1 MTRTTHFALALFG
14 AFLLMGLLGPYLVP
28 YDPREFVA
36 VPNLPPS
43 AEHWFG
49 TTGQGQDVLSQT
61 IAGARMSLFMG
72 LFVGVAVTIV
82 AALVGT
88 TAGYFRGVTDDLL
101 SLLINVF
108 LILPGL
114 PLAVVMGAYLPSG
127 PWTLMLVLTVTGWS
141 WGARVMRS
149 QALSLRRRDF
159 VAAAIVAGESHL
171 SVICREMVPNL
182 RALLTA
188 NFIGATTYAVGAQV
202 GLEFLGLGDLDQVTW
217 GTNLYWASN
226 NGALLTESWWTFVP
240 TGFCLALVA
249 FSLALLN
256 MAADAWA
263 NPRLRIP
270 KRRQKKHEPE
280 EARAKT
286 EAVKAHAA

>member
-1 MTRTTHFALALFG
+1 
-14 AFLLMGLLGPYLVP
+14 
-28 YDPREFVA
+28 
-36 VPNLPPS
+36 
-43 AEHWFG
+43 
-49 TTGQGQDVLSQT
+49 
-61 IAGARMSLFMG
+61 
-72 LFVGVAVTIV
+72 
-82 AALVGT
+82 
-88 TAGYFRGVTDDLL
+88 
-101 SLLINVF
+101 
-108 LILPGL
+108 
-114 PLAVVMGAYLPSG
+114 
-127 PWTLMLVLTVTGWS
+127 
-141 WGARVMRS
+141 
-149 QALSLRRRDF
+149 
-159 VAAAIVAGESHL
+159 
-171 SVICREMVPNL
+171 
-182 RALLTA
+182 
-188 NFIGATTYAVGAQV
+188 
-202 GLEFLGLGDLDQVTW
+202 LGLGDLDQVTW